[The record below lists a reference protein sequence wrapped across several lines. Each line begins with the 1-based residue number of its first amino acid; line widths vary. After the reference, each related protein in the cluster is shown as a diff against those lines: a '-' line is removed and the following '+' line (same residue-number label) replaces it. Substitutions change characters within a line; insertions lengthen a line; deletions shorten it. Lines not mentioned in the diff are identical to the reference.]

1 MKKYIIA
8 KQHSCVE
15 YSLLG
20 CNLQK
25 KIKEKV
31 KNGLWA
37 EELKD
42 YSYYHFLDE
51 QIEALCDGRQIVFD
65 KETGLYFSTYNET
78 HIEVSKNPRKCV
90 VLKQYVC
97 AEFQY
102 LPKDIKEKARK
113 NLLNIL
119 KKDKVD
125 DLINDNEFINDYCKG
140 YNLVFDIE
148 TGTPIALDDKL
159 CVITTIDIQTITVK
173 GENSW
178 KL

>member
-1 MKKYIIA
+1 MTKYIIA

-65 KETGLYFSTYNET
+65 KENGLYFSTYNET
-78 HIEVSKNPRKCV
+78 HIEVSKSPRKCV

-97 AEFQY
+97 VEFQN
-102 LPKDIKEKARK
+102 LPKDVKEKARE
-113 NLLNIL
+113 NLLDVL

-125 DLINDNEFINDYCKG
+125 DLINDDKFINEYCKG
-140 YNLVFDIE
+140 YSLVFDVL
-148 TGTPIALDDKL
+148 TGVPITLDDKS
-159 CVITTIDIQTITVK
+159 CIVTVTDVQTVTVK
-173 GENSW
+173 GKESW